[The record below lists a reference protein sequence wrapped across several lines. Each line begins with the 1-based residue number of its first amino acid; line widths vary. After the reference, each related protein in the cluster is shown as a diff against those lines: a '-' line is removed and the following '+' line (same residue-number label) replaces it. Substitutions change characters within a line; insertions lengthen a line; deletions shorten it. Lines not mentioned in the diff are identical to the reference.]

1 MRISSSKVQK
11 EGNKSSESITLEASR
26 DVSES
31 FIEEES
37 DAINAVKGN
46 VDDSYILLISKSES
60 EQKMKVVTNFPYIR
74 YFITNQILRYNLRV
88 VFNSWC
94 KW

>member
-11 EGNKSSESITLEASR
+11 EGNKSSDSITLEASR

-46 VDDSYILLISKSES
+46 VDDSYILLISKNES
-60 EQKMKVVTNFPYIR
+60 EQKIKV
-74 YFITNQILRYNLRV
+74 ITNKLLLDILSLIKY
-88 VFNSWC
+88 
-94 KW
+94 

>member
-37 DAINAVKGN
+37 EAINAVKGN

-60 EQKMKVVTNFPYIR
+60 EQKMKVVTNFPFIR

-88 VFNSWC
+88 VCF
-94 KW
+94 

>member
-11 EGNKSSESITLEASR
+11 EGNKSSDSITLEASR

-46 VDDSYILLISKSES
+46 VDDSYILLISKNES
-60 EQKMKVVTNFPYIR
+60 EQKIKV
-74 YFITNQILRYNLRV
+74 ITNKLPFY
-88 VFNSWC
+88 
-94 KW
+94 

>member
-11 EGNKSSESITLEASR
+11 EGNKSSDSITLEASR
-26 DVSES
+26 DVSEP

-37 DAINAVKGN
+37 EAINAVKGN

-60 EQKMKVVTNFPYIR
+60 EQKMKVVTNFPFIR
-74 YFITNQILRYNLRV
+74 YFITNQILRL
-88 VFNSWC
+88 
-94 KW
+94 

>member
-11 EGNKSSESITLEASR
+11 EGNKSSDSITLEASR

-37 DAINAVKGN
+37 EAINAVKGN

-60 EQKMKVVTNFPYIR
+60 EQKMKVVTNFPFIR

-88 VFNSWC
+88 VCF
-94 KW
+94 

>member
-26 DVSES
+26 DVSEP

-37 DAINAVKGN
+37 EAINAVKGN

-60 EQKMKVVTNFPYIR
+60 EQKMKVVTNFPFIR

-88 VFNSWC
+88 VCF
-94 KW
+94 

>member
-26 DVSES
+26 DVSEP

-37 DAINAVKGN
+37 EAINAVKGN
-46 VDDSYILLISKSES
+46 VDDSYILLISKNES
-60 EQKMKVVTNFPYIR
+60 EQKIKVVTNKLPFY
-74 YFITNQILRYNLRV
+74 
-88 VFNSWC
+88 
-94 KW
+94 

>member
-60 EQKMKVVTNFPYIR
+60 EQKMKVVTNFPFIR

-88 VFNSWC
+88 VCF
-94 KW
+94 

>member
-60 EQKMKVVTNFPYIR
+60 EQKMKVVTNFPFIR
-74 YFITNQILRYNLRV
+74 YFITNQILRL
-88 VFNSWC
+88 
-94 KW
+94 